1 MIKVKICG
9 IRTLEDALVAADA
22 GADFVGM
29 VFVPERHRRIGPETA
44 KELCD
49 GLRTAATP
57 PKAVG
62 LFADQP
68 LEEVNE
74 IVAACQLDL
83 VQLCG
88 AESVEYAAGV
98 ACPVIKVIH
107 VPDTVGPGVA
117 PELGAELQ
125 EFGDAGHLVTL
136 DRLVEGVQGGTG
148 RKFDWEV
155 ASSFSRRGFSFILAG
170 GLTPNNVGRAISAV
184 RPWGVDVSSGVE
196 TRGQKDHRKIR
207 DFTLNARET
216 AATLAGS
223 G

>member
-1 MIKVKICG
+1 MIKIKICG
-9 IRTLEDALVAADA
+9 LRNLEDALVAAEA

-29 VFVPERHRRIGPETA
+29 VFVPERHRRITPSVGREISR
-44 KELCD
+44 
-49 GLRTAATP
+49 GVRAATTAV
-57 PKAVG
+57 KVVG

-68 LEEVNE
+68 LDELNRLVET
-74 IVAACQLDL
+74 CQLD
-83 VQLCG
+83 VAQLCG
-88 AESVEYAAGV
+88 AESVDYAAGV

-107 VPDTVGPGVA
+107 VPGSAASAAGSD
-117 PELGAELQ
+117 LGAELQ
-125 EFGDAGHLVTL
+125 EFRDAGHLVTL

-155 ASSFSRRGFSFILAG
+155 ASSFSRRGHSFMLAG
-170 GLTPNNVGRAISAV
+170 GLTPNNVGRAIGAV

-196 TRGQKDHRKIR
+196 TRGGKDHRKIR
-207 DFTLNARET
+207 DFTVNARET

>member
-9 IRTLEDALVAADA
+9 IQNLADAQVAAEA
-22 GADFVGM
+22 GADFVGV
-29 VFVPERHRRIGPETA
+29 VFVPERRRRIEPDTA
-44 KELCD
+44 REICD
-49 GLRTAATP
+49 GLRVAATA
-57 PKAVG
+57 PKVVG

-68 LEEVNE
+68 LEEINR
-74 IVAACQLDL
+74 IVETCQLDL

-88 AESVEYAAGV
+88 SESIEYAAGV
-98 ACPVIKVIH
+98 ARPVIKVIH
-107 VPDTVGPGVA
+107 VPGTVA
-117 PELGAELQ
+117 PEAVFNLGDRLH
-125 EFGDAGHLVTL
+125 EFRDAGHLVTL

-155 ASSFSRRGFSFILAG
+155 ASSLSRRGHSFLLAG
-170 GLTPNNVGRAISAV
+170 GLTPNNVGRAIGAV

-196 TRGQKDHRKIR
+196 TRGQKDHRKIL
-207 DFTLNARET
+207 DFTINARET